1 MVRDFLEEL
10 VDRTVDVF
18 VSSDF
23 SGLRP
28 DVIKGLIL
36 SDRVELVDIEIDS
49 LFLFGTG
56 EATPP
61 LNLS

>member
-28 DVIKGLIL
+28 DVVKGLIL

-49 LFLFGTG
+49 LFLFGAG

-61 LNLS
+61 IK